1 MEVQRVLDV
10 RQLDEAKIARLRRL
24 AQQAAAAYA
33 LVSWIGPIPEEFIE
47 QAAAVYGAINDAP
60 RDAEVAPEEW
70 DAQRVREHI
79 NDLRPRLGMRNYTVA
94 ARHDATGELA
104 ALTEIAV
111 DPADPGWGHQ
121 LFTVVTKEHRG
132 HRLGLLTKVAMLG
145 LLATTEPQLERIS
158 TWNAEVNKH
167 MIAVNDELGYAV
179 FGIARHRAAARRGG
193 RARLAVAVSL
203 AVVRGRGLS
212 RGRPTVRSSR
222 PHR

>member
-1 MEVQRVLDV
+1 M
-10 RQLDEAKIARLRRL
+10 
-24 AQQAAAAYA
+24 
-33 LVSWIGPIPEEFIE
+33 SWIGPIPEEFIE

-79 NDLRPRLGMRNYTVA
+79 NELRPRLGMRNYTVA

-104 ALTEIAV
+104 ALTEVAV

-121 LFTVVTKEHRG
+121 LFTVVTKKHRG
-132 HRLGLLTKVAMLG
+132 HRLGLLTKAAMLG

-167 MIAVNDELGYAV
+167 MIAVNDELGYTV
-179 FGIARHRAAARRGG
+179 FGQPATGLRLDVAAVLG
-193 RARLAVAVSL
+193 
-203 AVVRGRGLS
+203 
-212 RGRPTVRSSR
+212 
-222 PHR
+222 